1 MFKYK
6 SIQVIM
12 FFLFLTIAATAQD
25 KKKGGHISM
34 QISENDTMHVVNA
47 TVTDSVSGQPLK
59 DIELTF
65 YVQRMFGLVNVG
77 KATTDSTGIA
87 STEFPKDLRADATGK
102 VIFMTKVEDNDV
114 INDVSIQMKLKP
126 DLNYLK
132 NKPFQRA
139 MIGRYAPWWLV
150 VTFVLTVGT
159 VCMLFLYVLYLI
171 YLIKKASIAKIIL

>member
-1 MFKYK
+1 MWAKQLP
-6 SIQVIM
+6 IQ
-12 FFLFLTIAATAQD
+12 
-25 KKKGGHISM
+25 
-34 QISENDTMHVVNA
+34 
-47 TVTDSVSGQPLK
+47 
-59 DIELTF
+59 
-65 YVQRMFGLVNVG
+65 
-77 KATTDSTGIA
+77 GIA
-87 STEFPKDLRADATGK
+87 STEFPKDLRADASGK